1 MSISIY
7 CPHCHKHTALSVA
20 QAVKRFVNSSE
31 ADAIW
36 ASHDG
41 TKWWIGI
48 CNSCLQP
55 VLVQNSGMSIF
66 PTPLPSPVDNRIPV
80 PMHQDLVEA
89 KQCFSVGAFRGTAVM
104 ARRAIQNACLNKGAK
119 KGDLVNQINELQQQG
134 IITNDIKEWATAVRW
149 IGNDAAHPNKDE
161 VTKEDAEDV
170 LHLAE
175 QFLHVLYVTPALFEA
190 QKMKRNK

>member
-1 MSISIY
+1 
-7 CPHCHKHTALSVA
+7 
-20 QAVKRFVNSSE
+20 
-31 ADAIW
+31 
-36 ASHDG
+36 
-41 TKWWIGI
+41 
-48 CNSCLQP
+48 
-55 VLVQNSGMSIF
+55 
-66 PTPLPSPVDNRIPV
+66 
-80 PMHQDLVEA
+80 
-89 KQCFSVGAFRGTAVM
+89 M

-161 VTKEDAEDV
+161 VTKEDPEDV

-175 QFLHVLYVTPALFEA
+175 QFLHVLYVTPALFAA